1 MISTVQRIPTLMKC
15 GFVLTLLLGV
25 AGLSQIA
32 MAQGPGTFTATG
44 SMTTDRFGHSATE
57 LVDGRVLIAGG
68 NGFTT
73 IVTNSAELYDPSS
86 GTFTATGSMTVP
98 RSGHSATLLPDGRVL
113 IAGGNTGSSSAELY
127 DPSSGTFSATG
138 NMAAAHSL
146 VILLN
151 SGKVLMTGGF
161 TRAPPWTAPNAEI
174 YDPATGTFTA
184 ADAYAG
190 GSPAWLL
197 MATQL
202 TDGRVLITGCTTDDS
217 GYCAYGVDVAQIF
230 DPATG
235 TFSLTGACCYL
246 DSTATLLPNGKVL
259 FAGGEID
266 VSWYSVAVLYDPST
280 LRVTR
285 TGDMTRARVA
295 HTATLLPDG
304 RVLVAGGGFETE
316 PPYGTN
322 QTAESYDPSTGA
334 FTSIGNMNAR
344 RSYHAAA
351 LLKDGRVL
359 IAGGVYQNGTL
370 DGGGTLSSA
379 ELYRPPVLVPAPVLL
394 SLSGDG
400 RGQGAIWHAETGQ
413 IASSQNPAVAG
424 EVLSMYTTGLG
435 DGNMIPPQVVI
446 GSRLAEI
453 LFFGNAPGY
462 PGFNQVNVRV
472 PSSVAPGSAV
482 PLRVSYLGRSS
493 NEVTIGVQ

>member
-1 MISTVQRIPTLMKC
+1 MISTAERISKLMKC
-15 GFVLTLLLGV
+15 GFILTLLLGV
-25 AGLSQIA
+25 AGQSQVA
-32 MAQGPGTFTATG
+32 MSQEPGAFTATG

-57 LVDGRVLIAGG
+57 LIDGRVLIAGG

-86 GTFTATGSMTVP
+86 GTFTATGSMTTA
-98 RSGHSATLLPDGRVL
+98 RSGHAATLLPDGRVL
-113 IAGGNTGSSSAELY
+113 IAGGNIGSSSAELY

-161 TRAPPWTAPNAEI
+161 TRTPPWTAPNAEF
-174 YDPATGTFTA
+174 YDPATDTFTA
-184 ADAYAG
+184 AGAYAG
-190 GSPAWLL
+190 ASPAWLL

-217 GYCAYGVDVAQIF
+217 GYCVYGVDVAQIF

-246 DSTATLLPNGKVL
+246 ESTATLLPNGKVL
-259 FAGGEID
+259 FAGGEIE
-266 VSWYSVAVLYDPST
+266 VSRYSLAALYNPST
-280 LRVTR
+280 LTVTR

-304 RVLVAGGGFETE
+304 RVLIAGGGFETE

-322 QTAESYDPSTGA
+322 QTAESYDPSAGA

-359 IAGGVYQNGTL
+359 IAGGVYQNTF

-379 ELYRPPVLVPAPVLL
+379 ELYRPPILVPPSVLF

-400 RGQGAIWHAETGQ
+400 RGQGAIWHADTGQ
-413 IASSQNPAVAG
+413 IASSQNPAVVG
-424 EVLSMYTTGLG
+424 EVLSMYTTGLS
-435 DGNMIPPQVVI
+435 DGSMISPRVI
-446 GSRLAEI
+446 IGGRLAEI

-472 PSSVAPGSAV
+472 PSGVAPGSAV
-482 PLRVSYLGRSS
+482 PVRLTYLGRPS
-493 NEVTIGVQ
+493 NEVSIVVK